1 MMKTWLRFPLIILV
15 GLSAVFHGFFSILH
29 PTPVMAAPLPLTLQD
44 RINAAADGATL
55 DIDPGTY
62 VENLTIHDKNLTL
75 RGSTQGVT
83 TIQAANSSLR
93 VITADSAKGLT
104 LENLTITGGNPV
116 SDSGGGIWAAGG
128 TLQLVNSHVT
138 NNSAPYGGGIFLA
151 DAASNLVLQ
160 NSLVDFNTAAIDGG
174 GAYTTGSAV
183 LVATQLDNNTANRH
197 GGGLH
202 VQSGAAVLS
211 SGAFTNNHA
220 TTGNGGAVNVNNGLN
235 VTGTQFLN
243 NTAAVL
249 GGAITQW
256 NAPVSDIISGATFI
270 SNMAGNGSEES
281 KGGGAYIAGG
291 LTLTNTTFSGNKAD
305 TLTSG
310 LNVRGGGLYAGGTL
324 SVDGATFIGNEAK
337 CHSCP
342 FNEGGGLYSGLQ
354 TGVAT
359 VTRSTFDG
367 NKGWFGAGICAKNL
381 NVTHSTFK
389 NGGAG
394 GSGGY
399 GGGIDATT
407 LTGDDLLFQ
416 DNSVVNDGGAVDAS
430 NVTLTHARFIHNT
443 AGHGG
448 GAVSNSGAF
457 NGSNLLFD
465 RNQASQNYGDVLY
478 LESGS
483 ATATLY
489 NITIAQPTQ
498 GTGPAVYLDPG
509 AVMNLYNSIVNN
521 YTNAI
526 HLSGT
531 GSKLTEDYNLF
542 YGNTLDIIL
551 LAGSIYNPGGH
562 SFSTFP
568 PGFVNPA
575 AGDYHLTYTSK
586 AKGGGYYFGLL
597 DDLDYRPRLY
607 GRNDIGAF
615 QYWALIFVPTVRK

>member
-1 MMKTWLRFPLIILV
+1 MKTRFPLFHWVLGVLV
-15 GLSAVFHGFFSILH
+15 VLFSFGAAGSAAH
-29 PTPVMAAPLPLTLQD
+29 PAQAAPLLTLQQ
-44 RINAAADGATL
+44 RIDDAANGATL

-62 VENLTIHDKNLTL
+62 VENLVIHDKNLTL
-75 RGSTQGVT
+75 RGSTQATT
-83 TIQAANSSLR
+83 TIQAANSALR

-104 LENLTITGGNPV
+104 LENLTITGGHPTT
-116 SDSGGGIWAAGG
+116 DSGGGIWADGG
-128 TLQLVNSHVT
+128 TLQLVNCHIT
-138 NNSAPYGGGIFLA
+138 NNSALFGGGIFLA
-151 DAASNLVLQ
+151 NAASNLVLQ
-160 NSLVDFNTAAIDGG
+160 YSLVDFNTAAADGG
-174 GAYTTGSAV
+174 GAYAAGSAI

-202 VQSGAAVLS
+202 VQAGAAVLS
-211 SGAFTNNHA
+211 GGAYTNNHA
-220 TTGNGGAVNVNNGLN
+220 TTGNGGAVNVNDGLN
-235 VTGTQFLN
+235 VTGSQFLN

-256 NAPVSDIISGATFI
+256 NEQVTDIISGATF
-270 SNMAGNGSEES
+270 SNNTASNGSEES
-281 KGGGAYIAGG
+281 KGGAAYIAGG

-310 LNVRGGGLYAGGTL
+310 KDVRGGGLYAIGSL

-337 CHSCP
+337 CQFCN
-342 FNEGGGLYSGLQ
+342 FNEGGGLYFGLQ

-359 VTRSTFDG
+359 VTHSTFDG
-367 NKGWFGAGICAKNL
+367 NKGWFGAGIGAKNL

-389 NGGAG
+389 NNGAG

-399 GGGIDATT
+399 GGGIDAAT

-416 DNSVVNDGGAVDAS
+416 DNTVVNDGGAVDAS
-430 NVTLTHARFIHNT
+430 DVTLTHTRFLHNT

-448 GAVSNSGAF
+448 GAVKNSGAF

-465 RNQASQNYGDVLY
+465 RNQASQNYGAVLY
-478 LESGS
+478 LKSGF

-489 NITIAQPTQ
+489 NITIAQPAQ
-498 GTGPAVYLDPG
+498 GPRPAVYLDPG
-509 AVMNLYNSIVNN
+509 AVMELYNSIVNN

-526 HLSGT
+526 QLSGT

-542 YGNTLDIIL
+542 YGNTLNVIL
-551 LAGSIYNPGGH
+551 GSGSIYNPGSH
-562 SFSTFP
+562 TYVTFP
-568 PGFVNPA
+568 PGFVNLT

-597 DDLDYRPRLY
+597 DDLDFRPRLY
-607 GRNDIGAF
+607 GRNDIGAY
-615 QYWALIFVPTVRK
+615 QYWPVIFIPFIKK